1 MSISRGP
8 ANASSSAAYLNHDHR
23 ERKNVR
29 LLAVCPRFVQDLWRR
44 PSCGLIVEEVPFE
57 SRVLRHHGETKIRDP
72 GPAKA
77 VHKDVRLHERE
88 TDRNAN

>member
-1 MSISRGP
+1 MSINQGP
-8 ANASSSAAYLNHDHR
+8 TNTSSSAAYLNHYHR

-29 LLAVCPRFVQDLWRR
+29 LLAICPRFVQDLWRR
-44 PSCGLIVEEVPFE
+44 PSRSLIVEEVPFG
-57 SRVLRHHGETKIRDP
+57 SRVLRHRGETKIRDP
-72 GPAKA
+72 GPANA